1 MKIVHVNKKYR
12 NKSRETNTTNI
23 LERKNSK
30 KTGFQKSR
38 GEIIKPVLTIHVLVP
53 RMATRRVCKQYR
65 WLKGTQHIESRA
77 CMNVLIQSKAA

>member
-30 KTGFQKSR
+30 KTGF
-38 GEIIKPVLTIHVLVP
+38 
-53 RMATRRVCKQYR
+53 
-65 WLKGTQHIESRA
+65 
-77 CMNVLIQSKAA
+77 